1 MRKWGVWWCNSVFV
15 PPQPSG
21 SEGQTGNEHEE
32 RERLRRVLKQMGRI
46 KCPSEVCTSSF
57 SLVLSS
63 FTVSH
68 SILLLLSCVFHFH
81 LSQPLCLLCH
91 ISVPRHLPV
100 LISFLSCP
108 QDLLL
113 CLSPFTSL
121 SLSLSLSCYL
131 SLSLP
136 SLFSLFFLYALF
148 LTCCP
153 KSHQHPASHYS
164 H

>member
-1 MRKWGVWWCNSVFV
+1 MWWGDSVFV

-81 LSQPLCLLCH
+81 SSQPLCLLCH

-121 SLSLSLSCYL
+121 SLSLALAL
-131 SLSLP
+131 SLSLLL
-136 SLFSLFFLYALF
+136 SFSLFLPSSLSFSF
-148 LTCCP
+148 MPC
-153 KSHQHPASHYS
+153 S
-164 H
+164 